1 MCWTSVVIC
10 ICQVYST
17 LSMENQLP
25 KPKTE
30 RQNDELEVMAEIQVR
45 NFGGL
50 NQGKGREIGE
60 KE

>member
-1 MCWTSVVIC
+1 MIC

-60 KE
+60 KEQ